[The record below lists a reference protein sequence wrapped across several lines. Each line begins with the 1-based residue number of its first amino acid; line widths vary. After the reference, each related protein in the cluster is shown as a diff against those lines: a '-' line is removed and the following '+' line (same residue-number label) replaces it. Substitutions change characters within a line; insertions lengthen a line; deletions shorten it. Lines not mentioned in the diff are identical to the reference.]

1 VPQSGREM
9 ALDFKILGPLE
20 IMADR
25 RALALSGKPRALLA
39 VFLLHANEVLSS
51 ERLIDALWGDRPP
64 ETAQAALQ
72 VHVSQLRKLLGQDRI
87 ATRPPGYAF
96 RLEPDELDA
105 ARFETLMAEGRAE
118 EALALWRGL
127 ALAEFRYEPWAQSEI
142 ARLEELRAA
151 AREQEVERALAAG
164 RHAAVLSDLESIV
177 REQPLR
183 ERPRAQL
190 MLALYRCGRQAEALS
205 LYQETRRLL
214 VEELGIEPGPEL
226 RELHKQ
232 LLNQDPALAPPSS
245 EEAPVAEEPREE
257 RKIVTVLFCDLVGFT
272 SRAEQLDPEDVS
284 ALLSRYHL
292 RLRAELERHGGT
304 VEKFV
309 GDAVLAL
316 FGAPVAH
323 EDDAE
328 RAVRAAFSI
337 CDWIAELGEDLEVRI
352 GVSTG
357 ETLVRLGG
365 RAAEGEPLAV
375 GDVVNTAARLQQAAP
390 RGAVLVGEATYRAT
404 RNAVVYERLDPIT
417 VKGKTEP
424 VPVWLAKSPRRALEA
439 DAERPTTPFLGR
451 QDDLLILEQSL
462 SRSLHESAIQLVTVI
477 GEPGIGKT
485 RLVGEFRARVEGQT
499 ESVAWHQGRC
509 LAYGE
514 GITFWALGQI
524 VKDHA
529 GVLESD
535 RPEQAE
541 TKLAAA
547 IDLVAAEGDRAWL
560 KTRLAPLVGAASAD
574 QAAGQDEA
582 FAAWR
587 TYLEAVAARKPL
599 VLVVEDL
606 HWADSALVAFLDH
619 LVEWGGDVP
628 LLVVATAR
636 PELYERA
643 PDWAGGKRNSTTIS
657 LAPLRDEDTA
667 RLVSELLADVALPEA
682 TQAAVLERAGGNPLY
697 AEEFVRMLDDRG
709 LLTRDADTTEIYVPE
724 GIQGVIAARL
734 DTLRPDRKALMHDAA
749 VVGKVFWAGSLASMA
764 RVSKESVLASLHE
777 LTRKE
782 LVRRVRHSSIED
794 DVEYIFWHVLVRD
807 VAYAQIPRAAR
818 ARKHVAAAQWIERIA
833 GERCTDHAEFLA
845 SHYATALE
853 LARSAGEAEQA
864 EALVDPAVRFGTLA
878 GDRAIR
884 LDPSQGE
891 QYYRRT
897 LTLLPPDD
905 PRRPRLLAAAADA
918 GTTAGV
924 SFEQVMDELEEAI
937 AGLRAQGDFTAA
949 ANAMRQLSFAMFG
962 REGSLALA
970 EEAEQL
976 LIEQPPGPELAL
988 VYARLAQ
995 EGFITGHTREAKAW
1009 VEKAVPLLERYG
1021 QADWALRTRALVLD
1035 VEDLREL
1042 AGEALDPKRGYGAWA
1057 VTSVLNSLAIREMWL
1072 GAGPAAAA
1080 DALGAAAELAGRRG
1094 LARPARWYQGNLAES
1109 LYDLGRW
1116 DEVLGI
1122 NDEIRGWERVAG
1134 ESSIGTFAPPHAI
1147 RILVA
1152 RGELAAAVAML
1163 DELLDRSRDGETI
1176 FNLCVPIASATVA
1189 TARGESDLALASMV
1203 ELENLAESVSL
1214 EDVLGYLPVVGR
1226 VCSAAGDLEPV
1237 QRLLEAGN
1245 GRELPR
1251 NRFVVGVEAIVAEA
1265 RGENE
1270 MAESLYEEACQ
1281 GFEEYHSV
1289 VEHAYALVGLGRTLF
1304 ACDRGTDAV
1313 RPLEAAREI
1322 FEQLGARP
1330 LVDETEGLL
1339 AKSLARRGSVRPA

>member
-1 VPQSGREM
+1 VEFR
-9 ALDFKILGPLE
+9 ILGPLE
-20 IMADR
+20 VVEDGRPLPLAGQKQR
-25 RALALSGKPRALLA
+25 SLLVAL
-39 VFLLHANEVLSS
+39 LLHANEVVSS

-64 ETAQAALQ
+64 DTAQAALQ

-87 ATRPPGYAF
+87 ATRSPGYAF
-96 RLEPDELDA
+96 RLAPDELDTT
-105 ARFETLMAEGRAE
+105 RFEALSTDGDERLH
-118 EALALWRGL
+118 EALALWRGP
-127 ALAEFRYEPWAQSEI
+127 ALAEFQSEPWAQSEI

-151 AREQEVERALAAG
+151 VREKEVEQALAAG
-164 RHAAVLSDLESIV
+164 RHAEVVSDLEAIV
-177 REQPLR
+177 REHPLR

-226 RELHKQ
+226 QELHKQ
-232 LLNQDPALAPPSS
+232 VLNQDPALAPPPATG
-245 EEAPVAEEPREE
+245 ELPVAEEPREE

-284 ALLSRYHL
+284 ALLTRYHV

-328 RAVRAAFSI
+328 RAVRAAFAI

-357 ETLVRLGG
+357 ETLVRLGAQ
-365 RAAEGEPLAV
+365 AAEGEPLAV

-404 RNAVVYERLDPIT
+404 RNAIVYERLDPVA
-417 VKGKTEP
+417 VKGKSEP
-424 VPVWLAKSPRRALEA
+424 LPVWLAKSPRRAQEA
-439 DAERPTTPFLGR
+439 DVERPTTPFVGR
-451 QDDLLILEQSL
+451 EDDLLILEQSL

-485 RLVGEFRARVEGQT
+485 RLVGEFRALVEGGD

-509 LAYGE
+509 LAYGD

-524 VKDHA
+524 VKEQA
-529 GVLESD
+529 GILESD
-535 RPEQAE
+535 TPERAE

-547 IDLVAAEGDRAWL
+547 IDRVVDEGDRNWL
-560 KTRLAPLVGAASAD
+560 KTRLGPLVGAASTD
-574 QAAGQDEA
+574 QAAGQEEA

-587 TYLEAVAARKPL
+587 TYLEAVAAQNPL

-606 HWADSALVAFLDH
+606 HWADAALVAFLDH
-619 LVEWGGDVP
+619 LVEWGADVP

-657 LAPLRDEDTA
+657 LAPLKDEDTA
-667 RLVSELLADVALPEA
+667 RLVSELLASTVLPDA
-682 TQAAVLERAGGNPLY
+682 TQATLLERAGGNPLY

-709 LLTRDADTTEIYVPE
+709 LLTRDGDTVEIPVPE

-734 DTLRPDRKALMHDAA
+734 DTLRPDRKALVHDAA
-749 VVGKVFWAGSLASMA
+749 VVGKVFWAGALASMA
-764 RVSKESVLASLHE
+764 RVSKESVLAGLHE

-818 ARKHVAAAQWIERIA
+818 ARKHVSAAQWIERIA
-833 GERCTDHAEFLA
+833 GERSTDHAEFLA

-853 LARSAGEAEQA
+853 LARSAGETEQA
-864 EALVDPAVRFGTLA
+864 ETLVDAAVRFGTLA
-878 GDRAIR
+878 GDRAIH

-897 LTLLPPDD
+897 LTLLSPDD
-905 PRRPRLLAAAADA
+905 PRRPKLLAAAADA
-918 GTTAGV
+918 GTTAGR
-924 SFEQVMDELEEAI
+924 SFDQVRSELEEAI
-937 AGLRAQGDFTAA
+937 AGLLAQGDVTSA
-949 ANAMRQLSFAMFG
+949 ANAMRQLSQATYG
-962 REGSLALA
+962 RPESVALA
-970 EEAEQL
+970 EEAHRL
-976 LIEQPPGPELAL
+976 LSELPPGPELAL

-995 EGFITGHTREAKAW
+995 EVNNTGRIREAEAW
-1009 VEKAVPLLERYG
+1009 AEQGLPLLERFG
-1021 QADWALRTRALVLD
+1021 QGDWALRTRALIVS
-1035 VEDLREL
+1035 VEELREL
-1042 AGEALDPKRGYGAWA
+1042 AHESLDPKHGYGTWA
-1057 VTSVLNSLAIREMWL
+1057 VTSTLNALGSRELWL

-1080 DALGAAAELAGRRG
+1080 DALRTAAELAGRRG
-1094 LARPARWYQGNLAES
+1094 LERPARWYQGNLAEP

-1116 DEVLGI
+1116 DDVLRITG
-1122 NDEIRGWERVAG
+1122 EIRAWEAVGG
-1134 ESSIGTFAPPHAI
+1134 ESSIGTFAPPFAVQ
-1147 RILVA
+1147 ILVA
-1152 RGELAAAVAML
+1152 RGELAAAVAAL
-1163 DELLDRSRDGETI
+1163 DDLSARSRDGETI
-1176 FNLCVPIASATVA
+1176 INPSAPLATAVVA
-1189 TARGESDLALASMV
+1189 IARGESELAVASVV
-1203 ELENLAESVSL
+1203 ELEHLATSLSL
-1214 EDVLGYLPVVGR
+1214 EDVLGYLPAVGR
-1226 VCSAAGDLEPV
+1226 VCSAAGDLEPL
-1237 QRLLEAGN
+1237 QRLLGDAN
-1245 GRELPR
+1245 GLEPPLH
-1251 NRFVVGVEAIVAEA
+1251 RFVACALAILAEA
-1265 RGENE
+1265 RGEHDP
-1270 MAESLYEEACQ
+1270 AGSLYEEARE
-1281 GFEEYHSV
+1281 GFEEYGCV
-1289 VEHAYALVGLGRTLF
+1289 VEHAYALLGLARCRL
-1304 ACDRGTDAV
+1304 ACERVEDAV
-1313 RPLEAAREI
+1313 RPLEEARAI
-1322 FEQLGARP
+1322 FEQLGARL
-1330 LVDETEGLL
+1330 LVDETDGLL
-1339 AKSLARRGSVRPA
+1339 AKTATPSA